1 MLDPIVALAGLLVGL
16 VVGLTGMGGG
26 ALMTPILVLIFKIEP
41 LAAVS
46 SDIVAAMIMKPVGG
60 AVHWH
65 RGTVHRQLVLWLMM
79 GSIPAAFL
87 GVIVLRSF
95 GPEKSIQSVVK
106 IALGVA
112 LLVVAVG
119 LIARPFLQRK
129 RRPELPVP
137 LKVARFRTLLIGVIG
152 GLVVGI
158 TSVGSGSLIII
169 MLLILYP
176 RMRLSELVGTD
187 LVQAI
192 PLVAS
197 AALAHLIFGEFH
209 FALTASILIGS
220 IPGVFIGARFSAR
233 APDYV
238 IRPAL
243 VVVLTASALKLLG
256 VDTMLVGAI
265 AALMA
270 LLALTFSVTA
280 AQRANRMAA
289 ATAAAAQAAEVSEAV
304 LSNGGG

>member
-1 MLDPIVALAGLLVGL
+1 MLDPIVALAGLLVGF

-26 ALMTPILVLIFKIEP
+26 ALMTPILVLLFKVEP
-41 LAAVS
+41 LMAVS
-46 SDIVAAMIMKPVGG
+46 SDIVAAVIMKPVGG
-60 AVHWH
+60 AVHWRH
-65 RGTVHRQLVLWLMM
+65 GTVHRQLVLWLMM

-87 GVIVLRSF
+87 GVILLRHF
-95 GPEKSIQSVVK
+95 GSEKSIQAVVK
-106 IALGVA
+106 TALGVA
-112 LLVVAVG
+112 LLVVAAG
-119 LIARPFLQRK
+119 LVVRPFLQRK
-129 RRPELPVP
+129 RRPELEVP
-137 LKVARFRTLLIGVIG
+137 LEVARIRTLLIGLLG

-169 MLLILYP
+169 MLLMLYP

-197 AALAHLIFGEFH
+197 AALAHLMFGEFH

-243 VVVLTASALKLLG
+243 VVVLTASALKLLR
-256 VDTMLVGAI
+256 VDTMLVGAV
-265 AALMA
+265 AALMT
-270 LLALTFSVTA
+270 LLMLTLSVTA
-280 AQRANRMAA
+280 AHRAGRI
-289 ATAAAAQAAEVSEAV
+289 AAAAKAEVSGPI
-304 LSNGGG
+304 LSNGQG